1 MTARK
6 FGGATARD
14 AVLARIRTAL
24 ADVPAD
30 EPPAAPAPRVDPA
43 PGDVDRFAERAAD
56 YRATVVR
63 VNAGE
68 VAAAVAAACER
79 HEARRLLVPEGLP
92 STYAPNGLE
101 LLADAPP
108 LDRDTLATADGVLTT
123 CALAIAETGTIIL
136 DAGAGQGRRAL
147 TLLPDLHICV
157 VPTERIV
164 ANVPDAIT
172 RLEGASAPI
181 TFISGPSATSDIE
194 LNRVEGVHG
203 PRRLEII
210 IAG

>member
-1 MTARK
+1 MSAREEIL
-6 FGGATARD
+6 D
-14 AVLARIRTAL
+14 RIRTAL

-30 EPPAAPAPRVDPA
+30 EPPAARFDPVTSA

-63 VNAGE
+63 VAAAD
-68 VAAAVAAACER
+68 VADAVAAACER

-92 STYAPNGLE
+92 RDYAPEAAE
-101 LLADAPP
+101 LLTDTAGAP
-108 LDRDTLATADGVLTT
+108 LDRDVLAGADGVLTT
-123 CALAIAETGTIIL
+123 CAIAIAETGTIVL
-136 DAGAGQGRRAL
+136 DAGPGQGRRAL

-157 VPTERIV
+157 VPAERVV
-164 ANVPDAIT
+164 AGVPDAIA
-172 RLEGASAPI
+172 RLDGASAPV

-203 PRRLEII
+203 PRRLEIV

>member
-1 MTARK
+1 MS
-6 FGGATARD
+6 ARD
-14 AVLARIRTAL
+14 EILTRIRTAL

-30 EPPAAPAPRVDPA
+30 EPPAAPAPRVDPE

-63 VNAGE
+63 VAAAE
-68 VAAAVAAACER
+68 VGSAVAAACER
-79 HEARRLLVPEGLP
+79 HEARRLLVPAGLP
-92 STYAPNGLE
+92 DGYAPETVE
-101 LLADAPP
+101 LLADAGAAP
-108 LDRDTLATADGVLTT
+108 LDRDTVAGADGVLTT
-123 CALAIAETGTIIL
+123 CALAIAETGTIVL
-136 DAGAGQGRRAL
+136 DAGPGQGRRAL

-157 VPTERIV
+157 VPADRIV

-172 RLEGASAPI
+172 RLNGAAAPV

-210 IAG
+210 VAG